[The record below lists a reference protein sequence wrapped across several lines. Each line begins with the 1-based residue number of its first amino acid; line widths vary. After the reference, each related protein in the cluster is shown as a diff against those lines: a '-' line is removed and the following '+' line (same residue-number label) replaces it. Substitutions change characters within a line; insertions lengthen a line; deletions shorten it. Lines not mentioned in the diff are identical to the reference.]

1 MVIKIKTQ
9 IIKVKLKPLK
19 ILFSNEPKNIISTD
33 ALGKKLSIIEI
44 NNNQIKNLEP
54 FYQSVAKEEF
64 LFNIIQLSES
74 QF

>member
-1 MVIKIKTQ
+1 M
-9 IIKVKLKPLK
+9 
-19 ILFSNEPKNIISTD
+19 ISTD

-44 NNNQIKNLEP
+44 NNNKIKNLEA

>member
-1 MVIKIKTQ
+1 M
-9 IIKVKLKPLK
+9 
-19 ILFSNEPKNIISTD
+19 ISTD
-33 ALGKKLSIIEI
+33 VLGKKLSIIEI